1 MEKMAEANG
10 KDQGFTAQDIRD
22 LNVELKVGVLGTV
35 TPQGLPHLTLLSSI
49 QPCAPRMVTWG
60 QFTEGLSK
68 QYILENPKT
77 GFLIMSL
84 KKEVWRGKALYRE
97 KRKDG
102 AEYENYNTMNMF
114 RYNAYFGIHTVYYMD
129 LVELHGRQ
137 SLPMGKVISAAV
149 ATMLARMLGKKDRQT
164 EALNQWG
171 QNLLNKV
178 DNLKFLGYVD
188 ADGFP
193 QVLPVVQLQAL
204 DAGHLI
210 FAPGAYGEEIKAIPQ
225 GAQVAMLGMSFDM
238 EDVVTRGTYRGIQRV
253 GGVRCGVLDVEWV
266 YNAMPPAPRQ
276 IYPAVDLKGISF

>member
-193 QVLPVVQLQAL
+193 QILPVVQLQAL

>member
-1 MEKMAEANG
+1 MAEANG

-178 DNLKFLGYVD
+178 DNLKFLAYVD

-193 QVLPVVQLQAL
+193 QILPVVQLQAL

>member
-1 MEKMAEANG
+1 MAEANG

-193 QVLPVVQLQAL
+193 QILPVVQLQAL

-225 GAQVAMLGMSFDM
+225 GAQIAMLGMSFDM